1 MGTFTAQI
9 LIGEPHQNHD
19 GIIPYHQLFLS
30 ENSRPAWMLREIYYP
45 DDAPKTDAEKTVWI
59 PTMENMLEDAL
70 LMIAVHIIHSP
81 DILNVASAYTEEI
94 SASFLELY
102 SAFKDEELEML
113 YEKCRGIEA
122 FPKLAVSVFR
132 HSTIAGQLSVLQKYK
147 MDVEVCTPVYSRLYS
162 PWKEKTLTEGSL
174 D

>member
-30 ENSRPAWMLREIYYP
+30 ENSRPAWILRKIYTP
-45 DDAPKTDAEKTVWI
+45 DDTTKTDVEEIVWI
-59 PTMENMLEDAL
+59 PTLENMLEDAL
-70 LMIAVHIIHSP
+70 LVIAVHIIRNP
-81 DILNVASAYTEEI
+81 DVIKAASAFTEDI

-102 SAFKDEELEML
+102 SAFKDEELKVL
-113 YEKCRGIEA
+113 YEKCREIEN

-132 HSTIAGQLSVLQKYK
+132 HSTIAGQLSVLQEYK
-147 MDVEVCTPVYSRLYS
+147 MDLEVCTPVYSRLYS